1 MPIDAT
7 VLILSITTITG
18 VVGNLVQYCYKSKC
32 SKISV
37 CFGLVKIDRNIQ
49 KEVNNDHHHVDNND
63 DDDFGFE
70 MGTIYQQPQT
80 FHTQRDNPTFKRH
93 RSKSI

>member
-37 CFGLVKIDRNIQ
+37 CFGLIEIDRNIQ
-49 KEVNNDHHHVDNND
+49 KECNVNND

-70 MGTIYQQPQT
+70 MTNIYQQPQT
-80 FHTQRDNPTFKRH
+80 FHTQRDNPTFKRL